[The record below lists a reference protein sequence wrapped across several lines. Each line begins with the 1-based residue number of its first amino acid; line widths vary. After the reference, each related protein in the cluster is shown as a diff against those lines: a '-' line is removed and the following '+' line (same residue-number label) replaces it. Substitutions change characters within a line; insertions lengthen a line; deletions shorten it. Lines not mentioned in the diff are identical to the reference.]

1 MLSFVL
7 ETSTKCSQERKSSL
21 LTKTP
26 LLLLSDLQLCDLMAS
41 GQQFTWMNKREEDSF
56 VMERLDKAFA
66 STEWIN
72 HYHLYYLRN
81 LPIIKSDH
89 GPVILDFEHQT
100 PFRNRPFRFE
110 QMWITHPSCKD
121 MVSKAWEWQSSGSRA
136 AKLRNKLN
144 NIKTVA
150 RKWNREVFGRVEI
163 DIK

>member
-26 LLLLSDLQLCDLMAS
+26 LLVLSDLQLCDLMAY
-41 GQQFTWMNKREEDSF
+41 GQQFTWMNKREDSF

-110 QMWITHPSCKD
+110 
-121 MVSKAWEWQSSGSRA
+121 
-136 AKLRNKLN
+136 
-144 NIKTVA
+144 
-150 RKWNREVFGRVEI
+150 
-163 DIK
+163 